1 MEGFPTIE
9 HILDQTNFS
18 GFHEEIA
25 KMPEKKQ
32 KNLYNEEYKALSDFR
47 MKLLMF
53 YEEHRKPIQ
62 EYTAETPV
70 LEKQVYQMLKEYKDQ
85 ILGIRAKHLKTNV
98 PEQPLGVY
106 IKPLKPRRYPQ
117 GSTLQER
124 FVAGDDFIKDVER
137 LPKKFQDKIESEI
150 QKLNELRDQ
159 EIQQIKEERNKQRD
173 HFWSTLE
180 GKGFGQKKFAIE
192 EFDRF
197 EESDIKNVLGKHEVR
212 VVKTRQKYIE
222 LSKIPNVDL
231 NNPEQAQAQAQAEA
245 QAQVHEQVESDVEA
259 LHDVK
264 EKIIDSEKLY
274 TQAIIQE
281 KIKIP
286 FVKMS
291 NNMTRFF
298 ENYAEK
304 RIERKCR
311 NEGYVRMG
319 SASVLT
325 YSTGLLTSDS
335 IIYNVAYT
343 VDVCFPYENMEIE
356 CKIKNITK
364 IGIRAVISE
373 HNNPI
378 VMFIS
383 REHNPDKDFDQ
394 YKEGQI
400 INVKVLGHRFEL
412 NDEYISVIGELL

>member
-9 HILDQTNFS
+9 HILNQTNFS
-18 GFHEEIA
+18 GFHEEIE
-25 KMPEKKQ
+25 KMPEKKRT
-32 KNLYNEEYKALSDFR
+32 KLHNEEYKALSEFR
-47 MKLLMF
+47 MKLLVF
-53 YEEHRKPIQ
+53 YQENEKPTR
-62 EYTAETPV
+62 EYTAETPI
-70 LEKQVYQMLKEYKDQ
+70 LEKQVYQMLKEFKEQ
-85 ILGIRAKHLKTNV
+85 ILGIRTKHLKTNV
-98 PEQPLGVY
+98 PDEPLGIF
-106 IKPLKPRRYPQ
+106 IKPLKARRFPQ

-124 FVAGDDFIKDVER
+124 FIAGDDFLKDVQR
-137 LPKKFQDKIESEI
+137 LPKKFQEKIESEI

-159 EIQQIKEERNKQRD
+159 EIQEARERRNKQRD
-173 HFWSTLE
+173 HFWTVLDE
-180 GKGFGQKKFAIE
+180 IGKGFEQKKEAIKD
-192 EFDRF
+192 FDRY
-197 EESDIKNVLGKHEVR
+197 EEADIKGILGKHELR
-212 VVKTRQKYIE
+212 IVKTRQKYIE
-222 LSKIPNVDL
+222 LSKIPNADL
-231 NNPEQAQAQAQAEA
+231 NRPEA
-245 QAQVHEQVESDVEA
+245 DVENE
-259 LHDVK
+259 VSIEK
-264 EKIIDSEKLY
+264 EPIEEKKDKLIDSDKLY

-286 FVKMS
+286 FIKMS

-373 HNNPI
+373 QNNPI

-394 YKEGQI
+394 YKESQI

>member
-18 GFHEEIA
+18 GFHEEIE
-25 KMPEKKQ
+25 KMPEKKRT
-32 KNLYNEEYKALSDFR
+32 KLHNEEYKALSDFR
-47 MKLLMF
+47 MKLLVF
-53 YEEHRKPIQ
+53 YEENKKPIR
-62 EYTAETPV
+62 EYTAETPI
-70 LEKQVYQMLKEYKDQ
+70 LEKQVYQMLKDFKDQ
-85 ILGIRAKHLKTNV
+85 ILGIRTKHLKTNV
-98 PEQPLGVY
+98 PDEPLGIF
-106 IKPLKPRRYPQ
+106 IKPLKARRFPQ

-124 FVAGDDFIKDVER
+124 FIAGDDFLKDVQR
-137 LPKKFQDKIESEI
+137 LPKKFQEKIESEI
-150 QKLNELRDQ
+150 EKLNELRDQ
-159 EIQQIKEERNKQRD
+159 EIQEAREKRNKQRD
-173 HFWSTLE
+173 HFWTVLDE
-180 GKGFGQKKFAIE
+180 IGKGFEQKKEAIKD
-192 EFDRF
+192 FDRY
-197 EESDIKNVLGKHEVR
+197 EEADIKSILGKHEVR
-212 VVKTRQKYIE
+212 IVKTRQKYIE

-231 NNPEQAQAQAQAEA
+231 NSPEADNLDVDLQNQAPIQEK
-245 QAQVHEQVESDVEA
+245 
-259 LHDVK
+259 VK
-264 EKIIDSEKLY
+264 EKLIDSDKLY

-286 FVKMS
+286 FIKMS

-373 HNNPI
+373 QNNPI

-394 YKEGQI
+394 YKESQI